1 MANMDKP
8 AVNTA
13 PVAFAPLMPLLALIC
28 LVDTRPRT
36 WQCGQTICELPE
48 GREIWVDA
56 LLRNG
61 IDDATPKS
69 SAVISHALVLNVM
82 AAEKKRSRCKAC
94 GASDLSGTT
103 D

>member
-1 MANMDKP
+1 MPEPSTLVHIANLAIQRVLLECMD
-8 AVNTA
+8 AT
-13 PVAFAPLMPLLALIC
+13 LLTKALEEAY
-28 LVDTRPRT
+28 PF
-36 WQCGQTICELPE
+36 GELPE

-69 SAVISHALVLNVM
+69 SAVIPHALVLNVM